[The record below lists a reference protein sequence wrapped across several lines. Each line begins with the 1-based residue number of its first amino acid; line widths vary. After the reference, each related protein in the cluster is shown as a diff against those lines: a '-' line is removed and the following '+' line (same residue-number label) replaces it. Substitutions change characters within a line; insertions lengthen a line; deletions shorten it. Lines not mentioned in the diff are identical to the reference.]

1 MQPTAIDELIN
12 EHLINTIEHLITL
25 TNVLFLFDDIRI
37 YLL

>member
-12 EHLINTIEHLITL
+12 EHLINTIVSL